1 MSARRALL
9 VAVFLA
15 GSVALAAA
23 PAVRADTPS
32 AADLVRDLAGDDV
45 TQRYA
50 AYRSLLATR
59 PPEALPL
66 LAKAVPSMLFPVQ
79 SLGFS
84 IVQGYPQADAKPVL
98 ERWMASDAP
107 FLQVAAGAA
116 LLRQGEPKAS
126 AVIAKALAR
135 QGPESGTLPTLL
147 AYLYGVQDERVLAAI
162 RALLRPDAPADVVGA
177 ALFQLQG
184 VEDEAARKPVEALL
198 ASGSASV
205 RALAATWLL
214 RMGDEAQAEVL
225 APALA
230 SGELPYADYLR
241 VAALLARAPRCPE
254 KVLDA
259 LVTLVGKA
267 PPGYDLSNVLK
278 LLGEYAHPKAAP
290 VLQGLLDHENALV
303 SKAAFDALSRIP
315 GALTPEVTKSLL
327 QSKDEARRISAAEAL
342 ARRDDLAGLPV
353 VIDVLRNGTQAR
365 ADAARALGGFRAR
378 AAVEPLIDALLDAD
392 VSVRANAYDSLA
404 RVLPALF
411 PYRRFDLA
419 SLGYVTTA
427 APDARSA
434 AVGRLRAW
442 WVAHKNG
449 GW

>member
-1 MSARRALL
+1 MSMRNALL
-9 VAVFLA
+9 VAGFVVGLL
-15 GSVALAAA
+15 ALAAA

-32 AADLVRDLAGDDV
+32 AAELVRTLGGEDV
-45 TQRYA
+45 TKRYD
-50 AYRSLLATR
+50 AYRALLTTH

-66 LAKAVPSMLFPVQ
+66 LSKAVPSMPFAAQ

-116 LLRQGEPKAS
+116 LLRQGESKAS

-135 QGPESGTLPTLL
+135 PGPEPGTLPTLL
-147 AYLYGVQDERVLAAI
+147 AHLYGVRDERVLAAI
-162 RALLRPDAPADVVGA
+162 RALLRPDAPPEVVGA
-177 ALFQLQG
+177 ALYQLHG

-205 RALAATWLL
+205 RAIAATWLL
-214 RMGDEAQAEVL
+214 RMGDEAQADVL
-225 APALA
+225 APAIA

-259 LVTLVGKA
+259 LVTLAEKA
-267 PPGYDLSNVLK
+267 PTGYDLSNVLK

-290 VLQGLLDHENALV
+290 VLERLLDHANVAV

-327 QSKDEARRISAAEAL
+327 QSKDEARRVSAAEAL
-342 ARRDDLAGLPV
+342 LRRDDLAGLPV
-353 VIDVLRNGTQAR
+353 VVDVLRKGTTAR
-365 ADAARALGGFRAR
+365 AEAALALGGFRAR

-392 VSVRANAYDSLA
+392 LTVRANAYNSLL

-427 APDARSA
+427 AADARSA
-434 AVGRLRAW
+434 AVDRLRAW
-442 WVAHKNG
+442 WTAHKDG